1 MSQKPVST
9 PHPLG
14 LHDLRP
20 SQSSISPFDES
31 FLRRLERLALIAR
44 RVRAGHSQGERR
56 STKRGSSVEF
66 ADYRHYTPGDD
77 LRRLD
82 WRTYAR
88 LERPFIKLFE
98 EQEEQNI
105 YFLLDASASM
115 NWPETAEALNKWN
128 FARKLAATLGY
139 IALSSGDRL
148 TIAHLNQTDLQT
160 WGPQRG
166 RGHLSGL
173 LGHLAAGTAAGP
185 TDLNTT
191 LRYFSL
197 RQRRPG
203 LLFLISD
210 FFSPAGYERG
220 LAALVGAGYEVNV
233 IHLLSPDEIDPLL
246 SGDLRL
252 HDIET
257 GLAQDITITSAM
269 RRLYQERFEAWQKEL
284 EQYCFARD
292 LNYLMLNTGLPF
304 ESVVLGYLRQRGFVR

>member
-1 MSQKPVST
+1 MTSNP
-9 PHPLG
+9 
-14 LHDLRP
+14 P
-20 SQSSISPFDES
+20 SPSPFLFDES
-31 FLRRLERLALIAR
+31 FLRRLERLALITR

-82 WRTYAR
+82 WRIYAR

-98 EQEEQNI
+98 EQEEQNV

-115 NWPETAEALNKWN
+115 NWPETDEALNKWN
-128 FARKLAATLGY
+128 FGRKLAATLGY

-148 TIAHLNQTDLQT
+148 TVSHLGQSDLQT

-166 RGHLSGL
+166 RGHLHGL
-173 LGHLAAGTAAGP
+173 LGHLALCPAAGP
-185 TDLNTT
+185 TDLNAT
-191 LRYFSL
+191 LRRFSL

-210 FFSPAGYERG
+210 FFSPAGYEQG
-220 LAALVGAGYEVNV
+220 LAALLEAGNEVNV
-233 IHLLSPDEIDPLL
+233 LHLLSPDEIDPSL

-257 GLAQDITITSAM
+257 GQAQDITLTADM
-269 RRLYQERFEAWQKEL
+269 RRLYRDRFETWQKGI

-292 LNYLMLNTGLPF
+292 LNYLMLSTGLPF
-304 ESVVLGYLRQRGFVR
+304 ESVILGYLRQRGVIR